1 MFDANYF
8 KIESFINILNGFKTI
23 TKMLTSAKIINNIS
37 NIDFKLI
44 SNKIN
49 SIRYRVEG
57 NIQYTRYFLVLIV
70 NYSEFII
77 TSHENS

>member
-57 NIQYTRYFLVLIV
+57 NIQYTRDFLVLIV